1 MQTRKSEAFLR
12 HFLRENGVVREKK
25 KSSKPLRLL
34 DLLAERMGFEPMCA
48 CAQTDFESFQPL

>member
-48 CAQTDFESFQPL
+48 CAQTDFES